1 MPKTYFEDNIYKSL
15 SNKDLL
21 KKQEEIEIK
30 ISKAETS
37 GMIPADIVESM
48 LKMRELIDKEV
59 DERLDDGRMSEDELE
74 EDL

>member
-1 MPKTYFEDNIYKSL
+1 MPKTYFENDIYKNL
-15 SNKDLL
+15 SNKELL

-30 ISKAETS
+30 ISKAETAGFMS
-37 GMIPADIVESM
+37 PELVESM

-74 EDL
+74 EDF